1 MRHLTKTNKHFLLV
15 GLTFLATSLIFY
27 ILAWLGQPS
36 LENTLVNV
44 SSIAFTLGVVTY
56 ILLGLIVFFIW
67 DNSMQNG
74 GSSDGFSLLFAET
87 LTPIANKLGFHGN
100 IWTLNRIVRKL
111 AHLTEFTILGSL
123 LYTILRRYITY
134 GTVIKTIGLG
144 MLIASLDEFIQRFSP
159 GRSSQF
165 SDILIDTV
173 GVVIGI
179 LVVKLVYYIR
189 YKRSTFKN

>member
-1 MRHLTKTNKHFLLV
+1 MKRW
-15 GLTFLATSLIFY
+15 
-27 ILAWLGQPS
+27 IL
-36 LENTLVNV
+36 
-44 SSIAFTLGVVTY
+44 Y

-87 LTPIANKLGFHGN
+87 FAHIVNKLGFHGN

-111 AHLTEFTILGSL
+111 AHLTEFTILGSV
-123 LYTILRRYITY
+123 LYTILCRYITY

-144 MLIASLDEFIQRFSP
+144 MLIASLDEFIQLFSP
-159 GRSSQF
+159 GRSSQI
-165 SDILIDTV
+165 SDVLIDTV

-179 LVVKLVYYIR
+179 LVAKLVYYIR

>member
-1 MRHLTKTNKHFLLV
+1 MKRW
-15 GLTFLATSLIFY
+15 
-27 ILAWLGQPS
+27 IL
-36 LENTLVNV
+36 
-44 SSIAFTLGVVTY
+44 Y

-87 LTPIANKLGFHGN
+87 FASIANELGFHGN
-100 IWTLNRIVRKL
+100 IWILNRIVRKL

>member
-1 MRHLTKTNKHFLLV
+1 MKRW
-15 GLTFLATSLIFY
+15 
-27 ILAWLGQPS
+27 IL
-36 LENTLVNV
+36 
-44 SSIAFTLGVVTY
+44 Y

-74 GSSDGFSLLFAET
+74 GSSDGISLLFAEIFA
-87 LTPIANKLGFHGN
+87 PIVNKLGFHGN

-111 AHLTEFTILGSL
+111 AHLTEFTILGSV

-144 MLIASLDEFIQRFSP
+144 MLIASLDEFIQLFSP

-179 LVVKLVYYIR
+179 LVVKLVYYMGD
-189 YKRSTFKN
+189 KRSTFKN

>member
-1 MRHLTKTNKHFLLV
+1 MKRW
-15 GLTFLATSLIFY
+15 
-27 ILAWLGQPS
+27 IL
-36 LENTLVNV
+36 
-44 SSIAFTLGVVTY
+44 Y

-87 LTPIANKLGFHGN
+87 FVPIANKLGFHGN

-111 AHLTEFTILGSL
+111 AHLTEFTILGSV

-173 GVVIGI
+173 GIFIGI

>member
-1 MRHLTKTNKHFLLV
+1 MKRWLL
-15 GLTFLATSLIFY
+15 
-27 ILAWLGQPS
+27 
-36 LENTLVNV
+36 
-44 SSIAFTLGVVTY
+44 Y

-87 LTPIANKLGFHGN
+87 FVPIVNKLGFHGN

-111 AHLTEFTILGSL
+111 AHLTEFTILGSV

-144 MLIASLDEFIQRFSP
+144 MLIASLDEFIQLFSP

-179 LVVKLVYYIR
+179 LVVKLVYYMGD
-189 YKRSTFKN
+189 KRSTFKN

>member
-1 MRHLTKTNKHFLLV
+1 
-15 GLTFLATSLIFY
+15 
-27 ILAWLGQPS
+27 
-36 LENTLVNV
+36 
-44 SSIAFTLGVVTY
+44 
-56 ILLGLIVFFIW
+56 
-67 DNSMQNG
+67 MQNG
-74 GSSDGFSLLFAET
+74 GSSDGFSLLFAGIFA
-87 LTPIANKLGFHGN
+87 PIVNKLGFHGN

-111 AHLTEFTILGSL
+111 AHLTEFTILGSV

-144 MLIASLDEFIQRFSP
+144 MLIASLDEFIQLFSP

-179 LVVKLVYYIR
+179 LVVKLVYYMGD
-189 YKRSTFKN
+189 KRSTFKN

>member
-1 MRHLTKTNKHFLLV
+1 MKRW
-15 GLTFLATSLIFY
+15 
-27 ILAWLGQPS
+27 IL
-36 LENTLVNV
+36 
-44 SSIAFTLGVVTY
+44 Y
-56 ILLGLIVFFIW
+56 ILLVLIVFFIW

-87 LTPIANKLGFHGN
+87 LTPIVNKLGFHGN
-100 IWTLNRIVRKL
+100 IWILNRIVRKL

-144 MLIASLDEFIQRFSP
+144 MLIACLDEFIQLFSP

-173 GVVIGI
+173 GVVTGI

>member
-1 MRHLTKTNKHFLLV
+1 MKRW
-15 GLTFLATSLIFY
+15 
-27 ILAWLGQPS
+27 IL
-36 LENTLVNV
+36 
-44 SSIAFTLGVVTY
+44 Y

-87 LTPIANKLGFHGN
+87 FVPIVNKLGFHGN

-111 AHLTEFTILGSL
+111 AHLTEFTILGSV

-144 MLIASLDEFIQRFSP
+144 MLIASLDEFIQLFSP

-179 LVVKLVYYIR
+179 LVVKLVYNIR
-189 YKRSTFKN
+189 YKRSTYKN